1 VSRCPDR
8 LLSFDHVDA
17 PYLRIAGAIRD
28 AIRAGVHAPGEPLPS
43 ASALADEHGVRR
55 TTVQHA
61 IDVLRAE
68 GLIETRP
75 GAVATVRREPVRRRR
90 VSRNRYPRA
99 RHVGGHLT
107 HGVRR
112 EILGVGREEAPDRV
126 TAAFGRPPGTVMVYR
141 RRRLYDIDGPTE
153 LSVSWLLAEE
163 FGGTVIETYADDLPR
178 GLFLTAEEVGG
189 RRYAVA
195 RDLVIA
201 RPATIAEAKALLVRA
216 GSPVL
221 DLTHIAMDAERRPIE
236 VVQVTWPG
244 AVVVMDDTYDVT
256 ASGQVDD
263 PGDI

>member
-1 VSRCPDR
+1 
-8 LLSFDHVDA
+8 VDA
-17 PYLRIAGAIRD
+17 PYLRIAAAIRER
-28 AIRAGVHAPGEPLPS
+28 IRAGAYAPGEFLPS
-43 ASALADEHGVRR
+43 ASTLAAEHEVAR

-61 IDVLRAE
+61 IDVLRGE

-75 GAVATVRREPVRRRR
+75 GGRAQLPRDQLKVRRRR

-99 RHVGGHLT
+99 RHLGGHLT

-112 EILGVGREEAPDRV
+112 ELLGVGRAAAPDRV
-126 TAAFGRPPGTVMVYR
+126 TAAFGLTPGTEMVYR

-153 LSVSWLLAEE
+153 LSVSWLRADE

-178 GLFLTAEEVGG
+178 GLFLTAEEIGG

-195 RDLVIA
+195 RDLVIGRA
-201 RPATIAEAKALLVRA
+201 ATLEEAELLSVRA

-244 AVVVMDDTYDVT
+244 SVVVMDDTYDVT
-256 ASGQVDD
+256 GAVLPDD